1 MRGYFGLGQLSAS
14 EKQDILNQHK
24 SLYNGYQTMQPQV
37 SNTQPLYVFDA
48 AGDKDGMVVNNK
60 GEVKKYTNMGIN
72 EQAEKNEVCDECGA
86 MIMDGVCSECNYG
99 HMEESEM
106 EEGNMC
112 EQCGGTMKEDV
123 CEQCGSGRME
133 EETGHLDD
141 IYKVRDLNL
150 KKGDFDYVEGGGN
163 DYGTFEG
170 MHKNLYKEDD
180 GDDFVNYDDNM
191 KDDYRDLSMYNPY
204 YNDDDFEDYESSYTQ
219 DGVDDPDNED
229 DGFEDLELDE
239 ISEQGGNVDD
249 MDDDEIP
256 SFDSNGEFKGMVKS
270 NWDYME
276 DDDDFEDLNITEIEV
291 DKLSKGSRYKYR
303 PTYRDDY
310 EDDIEFMDKID
321 YKDNSNPHFMFKGTK
336 SNYLFPD
343 RDVEDYISDLDEQE
357 GNVDDMDGD
366 EIPSFDSNGEFKG
379 MVKSNYDNMDD
390 DIEDDIS
397 SLDEQGGNVDDM
409 DDDDVE
415 PAYDFE
421 SNGPIGVYPVN
432 EDDMY
437 GYEPE
442 KTYEEMESAW
452 ADDEIEE
459 EMDEQ
464 DVSGAQGIYGG
475 MKKAYDFDSD
485 GPGKAGPYQEFSY
498 ESELEEYD
506 SEDDFGFETHSGD
519 FGGDDSEED
528 FGFTTH
534 GGDFEGDDSEED
546 EWKEIDVDIKESF
559 ITQKN
564 KISEMFNRINKFN

>member
-112 EQCGGTMKEDV
+112 EQCGGTMKENV

-180 GDDFVNYDDNM
+180 ADEFVNYDDNM
-191 KDDYRDLSMYNPY
+191 EDDYRDLSMHNPY
-204 YNDDDFEDYESSYTQ
+204 YNDDDFEDYESSYTE

-229 DGFEDLELDE
+229 DGFEDL
-239 ISEQGGNVDD
+239 
-249 MDDDEIP
+249 
-256 SFDSNGEFKGMVKS
+256 
-270 NWDYME
+270 
-276 DDDDFEDLNITEIEV
+276 NINEIEV
-291 DKLSKGSRYKYR
+291 DKLNKGGKYKYF
-303 PTYRDDY
+303 PKYNPDY
-310 EDDIEFMDKID
+310 EDEIEFMDRID
-321 YKDNSNPHFMFKGTK
+321 YKDNSNPHFKFKGKK

-357 GNVDDMDGD
+357 GNVDDMD
-366 EIPSFDSNGEFKG
+366 
-379 MVKSNYDNMDD
+379 
-390 DIEDDIS
+390 
-397 SLDEQGGNVDDM
+397 VDD
-409 DDDDVE
+409 VQ

-421 SNGPIGVYPVN
+421 SNGPLGVYPVN

-437 GYEPE
+437 GYDPE
-442 KTYEEMESAW
+442 KMYETMESAW
-452 ADDEIEE
+452 ADDEMEE

-464 DVSGAQGIYGG
+464 DVSGAQGIYGS
-475 MKKAYDFDSD
+475 MKRAYDFDSG
-485 GPGKAGPYQEFSY
+485 GPGKGGPYQEFSY

-506 SEDDFGFETHSGD
+506 SEDDFGFATHSGDFGGDDSEDDFGFATHSGD

-528 FGFTTH
+528 
-534 GGDFEGDDSEED
+534 
-546 EWKEIDVDIKESF
+546 EWEEIDVDMKESF

>member
-1 MRGYFGLGQLSAS
+1 MRCYFGLGQLSAS

-270 NWDYME
+270 N
-276 DDDDFEDLNITEIEV
+276 
-291 DKLSKGSRYKYR
+291 
-303 PTYRDDY
+303 
-310 EDDIEFMDKID
+310 
-321 YKDNSNPHFMFKGTK
+321 
-336 SNYLFPD
+336 
-343 RDVEDYISDLDEQE
+343 
-357 GNVDDMDGD
+357 
-366 EIPSFDSNGEFKG
+366 
-379 MVKSNYDNMDD
+379 YDNMDD

-506 SEDDFGFETHSGD
+506 SEDDFGFATHSGD

-528 FGFTTH
+528 
-534 GGDFEGDDSEED
+534 
-546 EWKEIDVDIKESF
+546 EWEEIDVDMKESF
-559 ITQKN
+559 FTQKN

>member
-204 YNDDDFEDYESSYTQ
+204 YNDDDFEDYESSYTE

-229 DGFEDLELDE
+229 DG
-239 ISEQGGNVDD
+239 
-249 MDDDEIP
+249 
-256 SFDSNGEFKGMVKS
+256 
-270 NWDYME
+270 
-276 DDDDFEDLNITEIEV
+276 FEDLNITEIEV

-310 EDDIEFMDKID
+310 EDDIEFMDRID

-357 GNVDDMDGD
+357 GNVDDMD
-366 EIPSFDSNGEFKG
+366 
-379 MVKSNYDNMDD
+379 
-390 DIEDDIS
+390 
-397 SLDEQGGNVDDM
+397 VDD
-409 DDDDVE
+409 VQ

-421 SNGPIGVYPVN
+421 SNGPLGVYPVN

-437 GYEPE
+437 GYDPE
-442 KTYEEMESAW
+442 KMYETMESAW
-452 ADDEIEE
+452 ADDEMEE

-464 DVSGAQGIYGG
+464 DVSGAQGIYGS
-475 MKKAYDFDSD
+475 MKRAYDFDSG
-485 GPGKAGPYQEFSY
+485 GPGKGGPYQEFSY

-506 SEDDFGFETHSGD
+506 SEDDFGFATHSGDFGGDDSEDDFGFATHSGD

-528 FGFTTH
+528 
-534 GGDFEGDDSEED
+534 
-546 EWKEIDVDIKESF
+546 EWEEIDVDMKESF